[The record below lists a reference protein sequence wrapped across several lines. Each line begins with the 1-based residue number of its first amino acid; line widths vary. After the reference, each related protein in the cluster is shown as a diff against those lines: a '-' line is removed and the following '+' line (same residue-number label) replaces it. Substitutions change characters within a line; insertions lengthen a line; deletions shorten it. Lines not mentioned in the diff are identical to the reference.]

1 MSSPPAIA
9 RRSGEERPAR
19 GTRFAYQGFDIHA
32 DTGTIVCRYSTDSD
46 DFTEVFTFS
55 PDGDWDRPEV
65 WSAARIL
72 FLAAGVSYYKTT
84 AAQVV
89 DLRPVGISKV
99 EERFLRA
106 YYVHGLGEYA
116 FKNRL
121 DLSDI
126 EFNGDLR
133 DPSPLRYQS
142 VRNKPL
148 IPFGGGIDSIVTTE
162 LVAPRTADAALFIV
176 NRLNDRF
183 SAIEAPAAVT
193 GLPVVRAERELD
205 AKVLAPTRETGYL
218 NGHVPVTGVL
228 SAAAVL
234 AAVLDGRDAVVMSN
248 EWSASSP
255 TVILD
260 GTPVNH
266 QWSKS
271 VEFET
276 LFRDVVAESLG
287 DGLQYFSRLR
297 SFSELKIAEIF
308 SSLKRYHHTFRSCN
322 RAFAL
327 KPQDRYE
334 KWCGEC
340 DKCCFIDLILAP
352 FIEPEA
358 LREVFSGAEPL
369 DRADLVDRFR
379 TLVGTMPESKPFEC
393 VGDLQECIAAV
404 KLAAS
409 NPRRKEQPVLKAIAN
424 ELGEP
429 ATSVEELLRP
439 IGRNFVPDIY
449 ATTADLA

>member
-1 MSSPPAIA
+1 MSSLPSVS
-9 RRSGEERPAR
+9 RKSGSEEPDR
-19 GTRFAYQGFDIHA
+19 GDRFTYLGFDI
-32 DTGTIVCRYSTDSD
+32 DPGTGTVSCRYSTDTD
-46 DFTEVFTFS
+46 EFTEVFTFS
-55 PDGDWDRPEV
+55 ADGDWGSPEV
-65 WSAARIL
+65 RSAARVL
-72 FLAAGVSYYKTT
+72 FLLAGVSYYKTT
-84 AAQVV
+84 AARVV
-89 DLRPVGISKV
+89 DLGPVGMSKV

-121 DLSDI
+121 DLSDL
-126 EFNGDLR
+126 EFLGELR
-133 DPSPLRYQS
+133 EPYAGRYQS
-142 VRNKPL
+142 MPRRPL

-162 LVAPRTADAALFIV
+162 LMAPCSTDAALFIV
-176 NRLNDRF
+176 NRRNDRF

-193 GLPVVRAERELD
+193 GLPIVRAERELD
-205 AKVLAPTRETGYL
+205 PKVLAPTSGTGYL

-234 AAVLDGRDAVVMSN
+234 AAVLGGRDAVVMSN

-260 GTPVNH
+260 GAPVNH

-271 VEFET
+271 AEFEA
-276 LFRDVVAESLG
+276 LFREVLSEALG

-297 SFSELKIAEIF
+297 SWSELKIAEVF
-308 SSLKRYHHTFRSCN
+308 ASLERYHHTFRSCN

-352 FIEPEA
+352 FIEPSA
-358 LREVFSGAEPL
+358 LREVFSGTEPL
-369 DRADLVDRFR
+369 DRVELTDRFR
-379 TLVGTMPESKPFEC
+379 TLVGTMPDSKPFEC
-393 VGDLQECIAAV
+393 VGDQQECVAAV
-404 KLAAS
+404 RLAV
-409 NPRRKEQPVLKAIAN
+409 NDPRRKGQRVLEAVN
-424 ELGEP
+424 DELGEP
-429 ATSVEELLRP
+429 TTSVDELLRP

-449 ATTADLA
+449 TTAADVG

>member
-1 MSSPPAIA
+1 MSSLPTVS
-9 RRSGEERPAR
+9 RQTGVEGPAR
-19 GTRFAYQGFDIHA
+19 GDRFVYQGFDIDA
-32 DTGTIVCRYSTDSD
+32 GTGTVSCRYSTDTD

-55 PDGDWDRPEV
+55 PDGGWDRPEV
-65 WSAARIL
+65 RAAARIL

-84 AAQVV
+84 AARVV
-89 DLRPVGISKV
+89 DLGPVGMSEV

-106 YYVHGLGEYA
+106 YYFHGLGEYA

-121 DLSDI
+121 DLGDI

-133 DPSPLRYQS
+133 TPPPSRYQS
-142 VRNKPL
+142 ASRRPL

-162 LVAPRTADAALFIV
+162 LMAPYSTDAALFIA
-176 NRLNDRF
+176 NRQNDRF

-193 GLPVVRAERELD
+193 GLPIVRAERELD
-205 AKVLAPTRETGYL
+205 PKVLAPTSKTGYL
-218 NGHVPVTGVL
+218 NGHIPVTGVL

-234 AAVLDGRDAVVMSN
+234 AAVLGGRDAVVMSN

-271 VEFET
+271 AEFEI
-276 LFRDVVAESLG
+276 LFRELVSESLG

-308 SSLKRYHHTFRSCN
+308 SSLERYHHTFRSCN

-327 KPQDRYE
+327 KPQNRYE

-352 FIEPEA
+352 FIEPDA
-358 LREVFSGAEPL
+358 LRQVFSGTEPL
-369 DRADLVDRFR
+369 DRVELLDRFR
-379 TLVGTMPESKPFEC
+379 TLVGTMPDSKPFEC
-393 VGDLQECIAAV
+393 VGDQRECIAAV
-404 KLAAS
+404 KLAV
-409 NPRRKEQPVLKAIAN
+409 NDPRRKGQRVLEAIDN

-429 ATSVEELLRP
+429 AAGVDELLRP

-449 ATTADLA
+449 ATAIDVV